1 MTLDLS
7 DLFAEDTNTPT
18 LYIARVKT
26 VSADS
31 CDLVIG
37 AIDSENTAQMSNV
50 AYMRHVTPVINDI
63 VYVLSHPRI
72 GSVIIGA
79 Q

>member
-7 DLFAEDTNTPT
+7 DLFADDTNTPT

-26 VSADS
+26 VDSDS

-37 AIDSENTAQMSNV
+37 AIDSENAAQMSNV
-50 AYMRHVTPVINDI
+50 AYMRHVTPAVNDI
-63 VYVLSHPRI
+63 VYVLSHARI
-72 GSVIIGA
+72 GSVIIGT